1 MRKILLGCI
10 LFASA
15 ALFAG
20 AWTDDFEAAKKLSKE
35 KNLPLMLDFTG
46 SDWCGWCKLM
56 DRKVFAEKTWDDWAK
71 ANLVCVTV
79 DFPRAASKV
88 SPKTRAQ
95 NEKLL
100 ARFGVQVFP
109 KAVYG
114 LESIPHRLVVSD
126 VVWVVVIVYVFGLLA
141 ALVPAFLAALKHL
154 P

>member
-71 ANLVCVTV
+71 TNLVCVTV
-79 DFPRAASKV
+79 DFPREASEV

-100 ARFGVQVFP
+100 APGGEKEIGRTGCPGRDVTPAQFIAEVR
-109 KAVYG
+109 KALG
-114 LESIPHRLVVSD
+114 TS
-126 VVWVVVIVYVFGLLA
+126 A
-141 ALVPAFLAALKHL
+141 AK
-154 P
+154 

>member
-20 AWTDDFEAAKKLSKE
+20 AWTDDFESAKKLSKE

-71 ANLVCVTV
+71 TNLVCVTV
-79 DFPRAASKV
+79 DFPREASEV

-100 ARFGVQVFP
+100 ARFGVRGFP
-109 KAVYG
+109 TFV
-114 LESIPHRLVVSD
+114 
-126 VVWVVVIVYVFGLLA
+126 LLA
-141 ALVPAFLAALKHL
+141 PGGEKEIGRTGCPGRDVTPAQFIAEVRKALGTSAAK
-154 P
+154 